1 MIRSIRKSIVLLL
14 VLGGVAGTGACAKK
28 TADTTS
34 APPATATASVS
45 VTDVDLGRAI
55 GADKRVTD
63 KTTDFKPT
71 DTIYAVVMTSGTSSN
86 ANLKARWTYQDG
98 QVVNESD
105 QSIAPTGDAA
115 TEFHISK
122 PDGWPKGK
130 YKVEI
135 LLDGASARTKDF
147 EVK

>member
-14 VLGGVAGTGACAKK
+14 VLGVAAGTGACAKK
-28 TADTTS
+28 TAETTA
-34 APPATATASVS
+34 APPATASVS

-71 DTIYAVVMTSGTSSN
+71 DTIYAVVLTSGTSSN

-105 QSIAPTGDAA
+105 QSIAPTGDTA

-130 YKVEI
+130 YKVEV